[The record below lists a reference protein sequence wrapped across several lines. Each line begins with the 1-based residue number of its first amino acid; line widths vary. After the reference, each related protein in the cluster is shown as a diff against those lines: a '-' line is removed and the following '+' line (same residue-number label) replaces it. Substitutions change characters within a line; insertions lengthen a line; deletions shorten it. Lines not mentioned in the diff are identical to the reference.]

1 MDFFTILFTLAI
13 VCVVFVLIFGK
24 ENIKT
29 LLESLFIEESTETIE
44 VIEENVE
51 IALEKFGKSPRP
63 IWSEMQEVQS
73 SGLLKTITSHETQLH
88 ELMFEIITSEATY
101 LKSLKVLDEV
111 FAKSEEFSSN
121 EPGKC
126 VLSKQERH
134 VIFSNTEEI
143 RKTSERFLSELTS
156 SWKKSIKMLD
166 ICDIITKHANS
177 SFSCYV
183 IYCSNQEYQN
193 RIATTL
199 RKRPDFQ
206 NALATLERHE
216 TCKSLTFA
224 SFLILP
230 VQRIPR
236 LLLLVAAICE
246 RVDKIDNERKRMSDL
261 VANENQ
267 NNEKS
272 SIKKSAM
279 CAMKALNKVAR
290 KSDDAVRKMQQTE
303 QMIELDKKIDFP
315 LNKMT
320 KIPLISTSRFLV
332 KQGTVTKIVNE
343 AGNRKIFS
351 SSKPSKKIRH
361 IFLFTDMLLIT
372 KKKGERYKVIDYAK
386 RNKLLIEE
394 IDSVDKYT
402 RVLPLGV
409 PSGCSNLF
417 LLVTL
422 ENCEKKQVEDVF
434 SCDSASDRARWVEAL
449 TPIKVT
455 ENEQIYENWDCPQV
469 RCVKR
474 YVAKE
479 PDELTLELS
488 DVVNVFKKL
497 KDGMFE
503 GERIRDGERGWFP
516 SSCTTEIEND
526 HVRARNTRMKYKL
539 MSATEDYGSG
549 RTVRIKETTERIQN
563 TAVLI

>member
-1 MDFFTILFTLAI
+1 MDFFTILFTLAV

-29 LLESLFIEESTETIE
+29 LLESLFLEEDTENAE
-44 VIEENVE
+44 VIEENVTF
-51 IALEKFGKSPRP
+51 ALEKFGKTPRP
-63 IWSEMQEVQS
+63 TWSEMPEVSS
-73 SGLLKTITSHETQLH
+73 SGILKIITSHEIQLH

-101 LKSLKVLDEV
+101 LNSLKVLDQV

-126 VLSKQERH
+126 ILTKQERH
-134 VIFSNTEEI
+134 VIFSNTEDI
-143 RKTSERFLSELTS
+143 RKTSERFLSELAS
-156 SWKKSIKMLD
+156 SWRKSIKLLE
-166 ICDIITKHANS
+166 ICDIIQKHASNN
-177 SFSCYV
+177 FSCYV
-183 IYCSNQEYQN
+183 LYCSNQEYQN
-193 RIATTL
+193 RTATAL
-199 RKRPDFQ
+199 KKRPDYL
-206 NALATLERHE
+206 NALATLEKHE
-216 TCKSLTFA
+216 DCKSLSLT

-230 VQRIPR
+230 VQRVPR

-246 RVDKIDNERKRMSDL
+246 RVDKIDDEKRRKSDL
-261 VANENQ
+261 VANENR

-290 KSDDAVRKMQQTE
+290 QSDDAVRRMQQTE
-303 QMIELDKKIDFP
+303 QMISLDKKIDFP
-315 LNKMT
+315 LNKMA
-320 KIPLISTSRFLV
+320 KIPLISASRYLV
-332 KQGTVTKIVNE
+332 KQGAVTKIVNE
-343 AGNRKIFS
+343 ASNRIIFS

-361 IFLFTDMLLIT
+361 IFLFTDVLLIT
-372 KKKGERYKVIDYAK
+372 KKKGDRYKVTDYIQ
-386 RNKLLIEE
+386 RNKLVIEE
-394 IDSVDKYT
+394 IDNVDTYT
-402 RVLPLGV
+402 RVLPHGV

-417 LLVTL
+417 LLVML
-422 ENCEKKQVEDVF
+422 ENCEKRQVEEVYA
-434 SCDSASDRARWVEAL
+434 CDSASDRARWVEAL
-449 TPIKVT
+449 TPLKIT

-469 RCVKR
+469 KCVKR

-479 PDELTLELS
+479 SDELTLELL

-516 SSCTTEIEND
+516 SNHTVEIEND

-539 MSATEDYGSG
+539 MSATENYGRSK
-549 RTVRIKETTERIQN
+549 RIQEPAQKIQN
-563 TAVLI
+563 TTEST